1 MGISSRHAAIVVS
14 VAGIL
19 FAIAPAALCQGPGN
33 QASGAILGQV
43 RLQSGLA
50 APAGIVVQL
59 ESRESGTLAETVSDT
74 SGRFQFA
81 ALQPGEYVASL
92 NSSDYQT
99 SSQTV
104 EVPSATSVPVELDV
118 QPINKT
124 ADNNLPPGTDPTI
137 SVSQLSI
144 PEKARKE
151 YSKGLEL
158 LNGKHKPAKSISHFQ
173 RALQQYPQFAGAAL
187 FLGIAQLQV
196 HAWGEAQTDLQRA
209 LRLDSHLTP
218 AYLALG
224 ALFTEEGRF
233 DQAQPL
239 LSRALV
245 LEPRSAMIHYELGR
259 ACWGLRR
266 WKEAQEHARTALNLQ
281 PDLPEAH
288 VLMGNILLRQG
299 QANPALSQF
308 RDYLRLAPDGPMA
321 APAKQVIARIEQ
333 HSELPAAAGP
343 IAAGAR
349 PR

>member
-1 MGISSRHAAIVVS
+1 MRISGCHAAVVVS

-19 FAIAPAALCQGPGN
+19 LALTPASLCQAPGN
-33 QASGAILGQV
+33 QTSGAILGQV
-43 RLQSGLA
+43 RLESGLA
-50 APAGIVVQL
+50 APAGIVVRL

-74 SGRFQFA
+74 SGHFHFS
-81 ALQPGEYVASL
+81 ALQPGEYVASV

-99 SSQTV
+99 PSQTV
-104 EVPSATSVPVELDV
+104 EVPSAASVPVELDV
-118 QPINKT
+118 QPVNKT
-124 ADNNLPPGTDPTI
+124 ADNSLPPGADPRI
-137 SVSQLSI
+137 SVAQLSI

-151 YSKGLEL
+151 YSRGLEL
-158 LNGKHKPAKSISHFQ
+158 LNRKHEPAKSISYFQ
-173 RALQQYPQFAGAAL
+173 RSLKQYPQFAAAAL

-196 HAWGEAQTDLQRA
+196 HDWSEAEANLQRA
-209 LRLDSHLTP
+209 LQLDSHSTP

-224 ALFTEEGRF
+224 ALFTEEGRY
-233 DQAQPL
+233 DLAQPL

-245 LEPRSAMIHYELGR
+245 LEPGSAVIHYELGR

-266 WKEAQEHARTALNLQ
+266 WKEAEDHTRTALNLQ

-321 APAKQVIARIEQ
+321 MPAKQVIARIEQ
-333 HSELPAAAGP
+333 HSAPPEPAGAIAAA
-343 IAAGAR
+343 AR